1 MCVCV
6 CVCVCVPTERSLEFS
21 HGEAKEGSEGMGRLH
36 PVLDGGVATA
46 ASASG
51 TLLQDCF
58 FTSEA

>member
-1 MCVCV
+1 M
-6 CVCVCVPTERSLEFS
+6 CVPTERSLEFS